1 MRTYL
6 ILKEKAA
13 QFNADKEIQGLLA
26 EINADD
32 GSMKQYFGAYTSEK
46 AKALKAQPFDRKAIG
61 SQGRQY
67 ERLDQLTIDL
77 LLGVR

>member
-13 QFNADKEIQGLLA
+13 QWNADPEIQSIVA
-26 EINADD
+26 EINAEDP
-32 GSMKQYFGAYTSEK
+32 SMNQFFGKYSAEK
-46 AKALKAQPFDRKAIG
+46 ASAIKAQVFDRSAIA
-61 SQGRQY
+61 GRGLKY
-67 ERLDQLTIDL
+67 ERLDQLTVEV